1 MVMKLIRLTSY
12 VPLTIFIIVL
22 VMIMWL
28 TYLPF
33 PNIIRLTDSDYPN
46 QDVPTM
52 VTPGGNLAVSM
63 NAEKVWIGER
73 ELEIEEEIIRIP
85 QDFPPGWYD
94 LTLQLDG
101 ANITRYDSVY
111 VTPTSSQDFT
121 FVQLTDIHTPCY
133 GGQDVEERR
142 GVLDLINDIG
152 PAFVVD
158 TGDMTDYGLEQQ
170 YIWYKWITSG
180 LEMPIYRIPGNME
193 TYSDPN
199 LERYAKHLGPGNY
212 YFYFG
217 ETLFVAGAALHSP
230 RSWGGFDDAQIKWLD
245 TTLSKEADLKFL
257 LHHIPI
263 VSDEGRDYKYVP
275 WGWKGDHFSQIEQGY
290 EQIVNILTREKV
302 MTLSGHWHG
311 YSHESEYEGA
321 TFYNTPSVT
330 RMSGIKEG
338 PRFRLFR
345 IQNGTITYDNVV
357 EYEKLAITREYNTDN
372 TQVTIR
378 IRNEEGFPVPLNIH
392 VELSPSVFPH
402 KTDLGEI
409 VASTASGDIW
419 VKYSAPIGESEIQV
433 TPTNMSKT

>member
-1 MVMKLIRLTSY
+1 MKSVRLIPY
-12 VPLTIFIIVL
+12 APLTLFIVVL
-22 VMIMWL
+22 IITMWL
-28 TYLPF
+28 TYVPF
-33 PNIIRLTDSDYPN
+33 PNIVRLTDSDYPN
-46 QDVPTM
+46 QYVPTI
-52 VTPGGNLAVSM
+52 VTPGGNFKLPM
-63 NAEKVWIGER
+63 NFEKVWIGER
-73 ELEIEEEIIRIP
+73 ELEIGQGIIKMP

-94 LTLQLDG
+94 LTLQIDG
-101 ANITRYDSVY
+101 ANSTRHNSLY
-111 VTPTSSQDFT
+111 VTPFDLQDFI
-121 FVQLTDIHTPCY
+121 FVQLTDMHTPCY
-133 GGQDVEERR
+133 GGQDVEERK
-142 GVLDLINDIG
+142 GVIDLINDMG

-158 TGDMTDYGLEQQ
+158 TGDMTDYGLEEQ
-170 YIWYKWITSG
+170 YIWYDRIMSG
-180 LEMPIYRIPGNME
+180 LEMPLFTIPGNME

-199 LERYAKHLGPGNY
+199 LERYAKYLGPGNY

-230 RSWGGFDDAQIKWLD
+230 RSWGGFDDAQLEWLSA
-245 TTLSKEADLKFL
+245 TLSREANLKFL

-263 VSDEGRDYKYVP
+263 VSEEGRDYKYVP
-275 WGWKGDHFSQIEQGY
+275 WGWKSDHFSQIEQGY

-302 MTLSGHWHG
+302 ITLSGHWHG
-311 YSHESEYEGA
+311 YSNRFEYRGA

-330 RMSGIKEG
+330 RMSGVKEG

-419 VKYSAPIGESEIQV
+419 VKYDAPTGESEIQV
-433 TPTNMSKT
+433 APTP

>member
-1 MVMKLIRLTSY
+1 MKLIRLKPYIPS
-12 VPLTIFIIVL
+12 TIFIFVL
-22 VMIMWL
+22 IAVMGM
-28 TYLPF
+28 TYVPS
-33 PNIIRLTDSDYPN
+33 PNIIRLSESDYPN
-46 QDVPTM
+46 EHVPSI
-52 VTPGGNLAVSM
+52 VAPGEYFKISTSV
-63 NAEKVWIGER
+63 EKVWVGFQ
-73 ELEIEEEIIRIP
+73 ELKNEQGTIKIP
-85 QDFPPGWYD
+85 EDFSPGWYN
-94 LTLQLDG
+94 LTLQING
-101 ANITRYDSVY
+101 INTTRNNSIY
-111 VTPTSSQDFT
+111 VTPISEDDFT
-121 FVQLTDIHTPCY
+121 FIQVTDVHTPCY
-133 GGQDVEERR
+133 DGADVQERKN
-142 GVLDLINDIG
+142 VFNLVNDIG

-158 TGDMTDYGLEQQ
+158 TGDMTDYGLEKQ
-170 YIWYKWITSG
+170 YVYYGWIISD
-180 LEMPIYRIPGNME
+180 LEMPLYTIPGNME